1 MKIITLFCSL
11 ILVLSA
17 CTHTSSDISAGSR
30 DYYENSYLLSCDYQ
44 NAVIDAV
51 IPAQSRIYNGLTE
64 IKSPEDNSQ
73 QERITVNNKKM
84 VLVTTLIKE
93 EVLKY
98 WMSND
103 AFTVKVDCWVSV
115 PSEWKKFKE
124 EFAGLNDKA
133 KRIRML
139 QLLGM
144 PGDSTNSVMVEFY
157 ADAESVFRPSKDR
170 ETCDRVAS
178 LEFPANTD
186 SEYRKWFEEQKDRA
200 YKSSPGFPFTQLGYS
215 YDWNHYSKNNIGLSE
230 FVVPKGTLVKVKNRL
245 NYQDFI
251 KEIR

>member
-1 MKIITLFCSL
+1 MKIISLFCSL

-17 CTHTSSDISAGSR
+17 CTHIPSGINGDGN
-30 DYYENSYLLSCDYQ
+30 DYYANSYQLSCDYQ

-51 IPAQSRIYNGLTE
+51 IPAPSRVYNGLTE
-64 IKSPEDNSQ
+64 IKSPEDNPQ
-73 QERITVNNKKM
+73 QEWIIVNNKKM

-98 WMSND
+98 WMDND

-115 PSEWKKFKE
+115 PSEWKNFKE
-124 EFAGLNDKA
+124 EFAALNDKA

-144 PGDSTNSVMVEFY
+144 PADSTNSVMIEFY
-157 ADAESVFRPSKDR
+157 ADAESIFRPSRDR
-170 ETCDRVAS
+170 ETSDSVAS
-178 LEFPANTD
+178 LDFPANTSSD
-186 SEYRKWFEEQKDRA
+186 YRKWFEGQTDRA
-200 YKSSPGFPFTQLGYS
+200 YKSNPGYPFTQLGYS
-215 YDWNHYSKNNIGLSE
+215 YDWNRYSKKHIGLSE
-230 FVVPKGTLVKVKNRL
+230 FVVPKGTLVKVKNRVDYREFL
-245 NYQDFI
+245 